1 MSQLNV
7 DTIKKADGTGNL
19 SVPAET
25 GTVVTTA
32 SPSLGRRRITINGDM
47 RIAQRGTSATGVT
60 SSGYTTVDRFNWLS
74 ALDDEVTLNQSS
86 ESPDGFSNSFH
97 VDVTTADADVSGV
110 SDRAGITY
118 AVEAQDL
125 QHLGYGT
132 ASAQAMTLSF
142 WIRSSVTGTYSVGF
156 YQPDSARFYSS
167 TYVVNSA
174 DTWEQKTI
182 TISGDASGQI
192 DNNNGSGLTMYFW
205 LAASSTYT
213 SGSGDTWS
221 ASGSEWAAGHNV
233 NVLGDAANNFYITG
247 VQLEVGSVAT
257 PFEHRSYGEE
267 LALCQ
272 RYYTEFG
279 NHTVFAGRA
288 YGSADLLISAV
299 CPVPLRA
306 SPTVG
311 GNGDMSV
318 YGASVNDAVA
328 MSAVGVFQF
337 TANTNKVALDIN
349 TYSGLTDNRVANT
362 GITNSGTLTL
372 DAEL

>member
-1 MSQLNV
+1 MQV
-7 DTIKKADGTGNL
+7 
-19 SVPAET
+19 
-25 GTVVTTA
+25 
-32 SPSLGRRRITINGDM
+32 
-47 RIAQRGTSATGVT
+47 AQRGTSATGLGNG
-60 SSGYTTVDRFNWLS
+60 SGGYHTVDRVKFNEGAS
-74 ALDDEVTLNQSS
+74 PTAEFTMSQDTDA
-86 ESPDGFSNSFH
+86 PDGFQNSLKMAC
-97 VDVTTADADVSGV
+97 TTAESPVGADNVIRLEFKMEG
-110 SDRAGITY
+110 
-118 AVEAQDL
+118 QDL
-125 QHLGYGT
+125 KQLAYGSS
-132 ASAQAMTLSF
+132 SAKSMTLSF
-142 WIRSSVTGTYSVGF
+142 WVKSSQTGVAAVHIYCADGTEQNTTNY
-156 YQPDSARFYSS
+156 
-167 TYVVNSA
+167 TINSA
-174 DTWEQKTI
+174 GTWEYKTI
-182 TISGDASGQI
+182 SIIGDTSNTFTNTNTESMRLEFMLMAGANLKSGS
-192 DNNNGSGLTMYFW
+192 NNLNQWYNYNGANRALNQTVNV
-205 LAASSTYT
+205 AAST
-213 SGSGDTWS
+213 SDYWQ
-221 ASGSEWAAGHNV
+221 
-233 NVLGDAANNFYITG
+233 ITG